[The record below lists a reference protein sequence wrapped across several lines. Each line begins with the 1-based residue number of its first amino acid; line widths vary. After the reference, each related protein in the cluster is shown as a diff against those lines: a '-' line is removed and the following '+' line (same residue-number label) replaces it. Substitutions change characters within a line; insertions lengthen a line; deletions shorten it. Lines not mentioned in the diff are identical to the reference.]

1 MHNPLLAPFNTPFEV
16 PPFPSI
22 LTEHFVPAID
32 TTIAEAKTEVQQ
44 IIENPEPASF
54 ENTLVALEYSGLRLG
69 IVSAILFNL
78 NSAETSDALQQVAQE
93 VSPKLTAFNNEI
105 KQNEV
110 LFNRIRAVYA
120 VRDTL
125 GLNPEDSML
134 LERTYR
140 GFIRAGAGLSPEKK
154 ARFKEIAVELSKLTL
169 KFGENVLAETNAYEL
184 IIDNEGDLS
193 GLPEDVKQRAA
204 NLAAKKGHEGKWV
217 FTLHAPSYGPFMD
230 YADNRQLREKLYRAY
245 MSKSFKNDTL
255 DNQEIVKQL
264 IRLRK
269 ELAQL
274 LGYSTYAQFILEERM
289 AKEPREVLAFLN
301 DLLQKAKPKA
311 EAEVEEI
318 RQFMKELGATH
329 ELQRWDWAYYSEK
342 LKKKKYALD
351 DELTRPYFQLENV
364 IDGVF
369 KTSGKLFGLSYRE
382 NTEIPVYHPEVKA
395 YEVRNEHGALVSI
408 FFADFFPR
416 EGKRGGAWMTSFRD
430 ERKEGGQRII
440 PHISIVCNFTPST
453 PEKPSLLTFDEVKTL
468 FHEFGHALHG
478 MLADT
483 TYPSLSGTSVYWD
496 FVELP
501 SQIFENWCYEKECLD
516 LFARHYKT
524 GERIPSGYIA
534 RIRAAA
540 TYHEAYAT
548 LRQLSFALMDMSY
561 HHREDVG
568 NLDVASME
576 QEALSATEL
585 FPPVEG
591 TNMSVQFSHIFAG
604 GYAAGYYSYKWAEV
618 LDADAFSLFQERG
631 VFDRNTANAFK
642 ENILSRGGTEP
653 PMDLYVRFRGK
664 KPTPEALLK
673 RAGLVGV

>member
-1 MHNPLLAPFNTPFEV
+1 MKNPLLAPFNTPFDV

-22 LTEHFVPAID
+22 LTEHFVPAIEAA
-32 TTIAEAKTEVQQ
+32 IAEAKEEVQQ
-44 IIENPEPASF
+44 IIENPEPATF
-54 ENTLVALEYSGLRLG
+54 ENTLVALEHSGLRLG
-69 IVSAILFNL
+69 IVSGVLFNL

-105 KQNEV
+105 KQNEA
-110 LFNRIRAVYA
+110 LFSRIQAVYA

-140 GFIRAGAGLSPEKK
+140 GFVRAGAGLNAEKK

-184 IIDNEGDLS
+184 IIDNEQDLS
-193 GLPEDVKQRAA
+193 GLPDDVKNRAG
-204 NLAAKKGHEGKWV
+204 NLAAKKDHEGKWM

-230 YADNRQLREKLYRAY
+230 YADNRELREKLYRAY
-245 MSKSFKNDTL
+245 MSKSFKNDAR

-274 LGYSTYAQFILEERM
+274 LGYSTYATFILEERM
-289 AKEPREVLAFLN
+289 AKEPREVLEFLT

-318 RQFMKELGATH
+318 RQFMKELGTTH

-342 LKKKKYALD
+342 LKKKKYDLD

-364 IDGVF
+364 IEGVF
-369 KTSGKLFGLSYRE
+369 KTSEKLYGLSFKE
-382 NTEIPVYHPEVKA
+382 NAEIPVYHSEVKA
-395 YEVRNEHGALVSI
+395 YEVWNEVGEMVSV
-408 FFADFFPR
+408 FLADFFPR
-416 EGKRGGAWMTSFRD
+416 EGKRGGAWMTSYRD
-430 ERKEGGQRII
+430 ERKEGDQRVI

-483 TYPSLSGTSVYWD
+483 KYPSLSGTSVYWD

-516 LFARHYKT
+516 LFARHYET
-524 GERIPSGYIA
+524 GEPIPSDYIE

-548 LRQLSFALMDMSY
+548 MRQLSFALLDMHY
-561 HHREDVG
+561 HHREDVE
-568 NLDVASME
+568 DMDISRME
-576 QEALSATEL
+576 REAMQATEL
-585 FPPVEG
+585 FPSVEG
-591 TNMSVQFSHIFAG
+591 ANMSVQFSHIFAG

-631 VFDRNTANAFK
+631 VFDRNTANSFK

-673 RAGLVGV
+673 RAGLTI